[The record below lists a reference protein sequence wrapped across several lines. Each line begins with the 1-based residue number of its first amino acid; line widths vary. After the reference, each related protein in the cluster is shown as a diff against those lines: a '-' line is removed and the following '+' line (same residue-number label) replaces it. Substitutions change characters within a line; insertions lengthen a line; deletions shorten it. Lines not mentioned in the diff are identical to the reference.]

1 MCGRTKGC
9 DVSRPVCAA
18 AVVLSCLLPCFR
30 PVVQHGF
37 VLWVCLVDTIVCV
50 EPPMVGKVVVVN
62 LQDNSACVIMHWL
75 RQPASQPDRQTDSKH
90 CLKPNRRTAYSVGGC
105 SGVAAVAAI
114 LTVKSPCHA
123 GLSQCTQGPHLWRS
137 IPIPSAI
144 GPPHMMHHITNQC
157 STAQFSS
164 VSVQVSAVKV

>member
-9 DVSRPVCAA
+9 DMSRPVCAA

-62 LQDNSACVIMHWL
+62 LPRQQRMCHYALVTSAS
-75 RQPASQPDRQTDSKH
+75 QQPDRQTDSKH

-105 SGVAAVAAI
+105 SGVAAVAAF

-144 GPPHMMHHITNQC
+144 GPPHMHHITNQC

>member
-1 MCGRTKGC
+1 VCGRTKGC

-62 LQDNSACVIMHWL
+62 LP
-75 RQPASQPDRQTDSKH
+75 RQRMCHYALVTSASQPDRQTDSKH